1 MKMMASKF
9 KSVGLIGKFGDPK
22 VSEAI
27 LRVHSVLQ
35 NHEIKVLLDQ
45 ATAEQHTNLE
55 IETASRNKIGQTCD
69 LAIVVGGDGTLL
81 DAARSLSDH
90 GVPIVGVNLGRL
102 GFLADVSPKEVETKL
117 EEILKGEYTEE
128 ERFLLHASVERDGK
142 IIAEGDALNDVVIHK
157 WEVARMIEF
166 ETKINQQYVHTHRSD
181 GLIVSTPTGSTAYAL
196 SGGGPILHPGL
207 DAVTIVP
214 ICPHTLSNR
223 PVVVTSDSVI
233 EITITEGGR
242 NDGQLTCDGQLHHR
256 LEMGDTVKVM
266 AKPKKLRLLHP
277 SGYDYYQ
284 ILRAKLHWAEHPKS

>member
-1 MKMMASKF
+1 MMTSKF
-9 KSVGLIGKFGDPK
+9 KSVGLIGKFGDPS
-22 VSEAI
+22 VSDAL
-27 LRVHSVLQ
+27 LRVNQILQ
-35 NHEIKVLLDQ
+35 NQDIEVLLDQ
-45 ATAEQHTNLE
+45 NTAEQITDLDLKTATRRE
-55 IETASRNKIGQTCD
+55 IGENCD

-117 EEILKGEYTEE
+117 EEILGGEYTEE
-128 ERFLLHASVERDGK
+128 ERFLLHASVEREGK
-142 IIAEGDALNDVVIHK
+142 VIAEGDALNDIVIHK

-166 ETKINQQYVHTHRSD
+166 DTRINNQYVHTHRSD

-207 DAVTIVP
+207 DVVTIVP

-223 PVVVTSDSVI
+223 PIVVASNSII
-233 EITITEGGR
+233 EITVTEGGR

-256 LEMGDTVKVM
+256 LEMGDKVRVE
-266 AKPKKLRLLHP
+266 AKARKLRLLHP